1 MAAAPSPAMQAMID
15 AYRSADGRV
24 KDLIGKQQAL
34 DAQLTENGMVRTEL
48 DALKEGE
55 PVYKLQGKILVLHD
69 PSEAKA
75 TVSQRIT
82 MIEGEMW
89 VAGRWARASPPHP
102 APNRLTPRPL
112 LSPPPPALARPA
124 QRKAEQ
130 NDHRGAA
137 VGAKNPQRHYGG
149 AAGGGG
155 GVGGRARGVLN
166 KRALLFL
173 EFFL

>member
-1 MAAAPSPAMQAMID
+1 MQAMID

-34 DAQLTENGMVRTEL
+34 DAQLTENGMVKTEL

-89 VAGRWARASPPHP
+89 VAASARKFGRAPTGAKPSHP
-102 APNRLTPRPL
+102 APSPFLHSSRPRAPCAEK
-112 LSPPPPALARPA
+112 SLA
-124 QRKAEQ
+124 K
-130 NDHRGAA
+130 
-137 VGAKNPQRHYGG
+137 
-149 AAGGGG
+149 
-155 GVGGRARGVLN
+155 
-166 KRALLFL
+166 
-173 EFFL
+173 